1 MTKLR
6 TQIEEIEQQN
16 NRILRADK
24 HQTMIIE
31 EALKMIDFNLMTEK
45 NENDLINCDYLD
57 NK

>member
-1 MTKLR
+1 
-6 TQIEEIEQQN
+6 
-16 NRILRADK
+16 
-24 HQTMIIE
+24 MIIE